1 MNYRDRNTLKDML
14 SARKNLR
21 DGNDLA
27 NDLYI
32 EIAKKIA
39 DNAKTQMQ
47 TLVP

>member
-1 MNYRDRNTLKDML
+1 ML
-14 SARKNLR
+14 NGRRNLR

-32 EIAKKIA
+32 EIANKIA
-39 DNAKTQMQ
+39 DNVKTQLQ